1 MLKIEFGL
9 GLLGWRLKQPNG
21 MNKEFWKL
29 QQKKKKKS
37 DHAHKACD
45 KASDTI

>member
-21 MNKEFWKL
+21 MGKEFWRL
-29 QQKKKKKS
+29 KKKA